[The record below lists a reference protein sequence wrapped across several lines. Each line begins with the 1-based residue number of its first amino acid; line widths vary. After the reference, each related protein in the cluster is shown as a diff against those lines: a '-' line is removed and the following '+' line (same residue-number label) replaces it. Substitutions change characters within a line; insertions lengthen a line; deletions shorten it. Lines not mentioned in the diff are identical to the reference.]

1 MSTPDR
7 LDDFELIEE
16 IGRGGF
22 GIVYRAKQTSL
33 NRPVALKV
41 LYEHKVHTKESIA
54 RFEREAHAAARLDH
68 TAIVSVYAWGQSDER
83 FFIAQRLVGSGRTLA
98 DRLEELKNAGEQPKG
113 YFREIAEGLAHIA
126 DGLQHAH
133 ERGIIHRDVKP
144 SNILID
150 DRGRPC
156 LGDFGLAKVEDGL
169 ALSQTGD
176 MAGSPYYMS
185 PEQADS
191 RRGPVD
197 HRCDIYSLGATL
209 YELLALRPP
218 FTAESAHEIVRK
230 IINEEPKGPRT
241 VVERV
246 PPDLDTI
253 CLKALE
259 KGRSRRYQSAA
270 EFGADLRAFLDGE
283 PISAVPASRIS
294 RVWRK
299 TRRHRMPMAL
309 VAGALIVIALISWLN
324 EEQRREQDQERQQES
339 LVRTEADQTRRA
351 VDERVSKQI
360 DKALVAGDTEQARD
374 LMEQRDDLMDVL
386 DKARD
391 LFVDT
396 VTTGDK
402 KLAEALSTTI
412 DSKSTEEEG
421 FSLVSGLESLV
432 KAYEQQAKT
441 TNKPVD
447 PALQEANSLLERVR
461 DNPITKQL
469 LGLDGQ
475 DLSGASLPVRTPG
488 VTSDGARGPSASN
501 GSEAPAAPSGEVEGG
516 AGEDS
521 TEGVAAG
528 AESED
533 DESSAPAVAEE
544 GETEGTETGEE
555 SEAGGPSEEETAS
568 GTR

>member
-22 GIVYRAKQTSL
+22 GIVYRAKQISL

-41 LYEHKVHTKESIA
+41 LYEHKVHTRESIA

-83 FFIAQRLVGSGRTLA
+83 FFIAQRLIGSGRTLA
-98 DRLEELKNAGEQPKG
+98 DRLEELKVVGEQPKG
-113 YFREIAEGLAHIA
+113 YFREIAEGLADIA

-270 EFGADLRAFLDGE
+270 EFGADLRAFLEGE

-309 VAGALIVIALISWLN
+309 VAGALVVIALIFWLN
-324 EEQRREQDQERQQES
+324 ESQRREQNQERQQES
-339 LVRTEADQTRRA
+339 LVRTEADQSRRA

-360 DKALVAGDTEQARD
+360 DQALVAGDTEQARD

-386 DKARD
+386 DRARD

-402 KLAEALSTTI
+402 KLAAALSTTI
-412 DSKSTEEEG
+412 DDEEDEG
-421 FSLVSGLESLV
+421 FSLVNGLESLV
-432 KAYEQQAKT
+432 KAYEQQAKAS
-441 TNKPVD
+441 NKPVD
-447 PALQEANSLLERVR
+447 PAMQEANSLLERVR

-469 LGLDGQ
+469 LGLDGAE
-475 DLSGASLPVRTPG
+475 LPGTSLPVRTPG
-488 VTSDGARGPSASN
+488 VTHDGARAPRPSAAN
-501 GSEAPAAPSGEVEGG
+501 GSPSAEAADADEDEAASPPSV
-516 AGEDS
+516 AEDN
-521 TEGVAAG
+521 E
-528 AESED
+528 AESEGAA
-533 DESSAPAVAEE
+533 S
-544 GETEGTETGEE
+544 TGS
-555 SEAGGPSEEETAS
+555 SEAGDPSEEETAA
-568 GTR
+568 GAG